1 MYVLTP
7 SEMKNI
13 DKKAINEFGIDG
25 KILMENAGR
34 GVFETIL
41 MKGFETSK
49 ITVLCG
55 KGNNGGDGFVIARY
69 FINRGSEVNI
79 YVYGDIN
86 ELKGEALYHF
96 ELLEMLKPKI
106 KPLNPSD
113 PELRFDLLTSD
124 IVIDALFGTGFKGEL
139 PKEIRIILP
148 LLKEKRGKLVAVDIP
163 SGVDG
168 ETGEAEPPVPEAD
181 LTVTFAYPK
190 LGHYLYPGRKKV
202 GELYLVDIGIPKHY
216 ADEIRRKVIYPED
229 VYPFLPKREKNVH
242 KGKCG
247 RVLIIGGAKG
257 YGGAV
262 YLASMGAYYAGA
274 GLVFTALPEDIYPSI
289 ESKLIESV
297 KIPLPSKNGHLTSK
311 SFSPLKNYLD
321 RIDVIAFGPGMLR
334 DEETKNFVIELME
347 KIKDKK
353 VLIDADGIVLL
364 SDKKEIFKDRK
375 EATIITPHPG
385 EMALFLGEKEADE
398 IDRKRIIIGE
408 EVSLKYE
415 IIVVLKG
422 APTIISSIDGTF
434 ICPLGNPGMATGG
447 SGDVLTGLIAGL
459 WAQGLPPER
468 AARIGVFLHALAG
481 DFASLEKGIYSMVAT
496 DILYKIPSAFNFEFK
511 KNKKGLIEKI
521 LPLF

>member
-13 DKKAINEFGIDG
+13 DRRAINEFGIDG
-25 KILMENAGR
+25 RILMENAGR

-41 MKGFETSK
+41 EKNYEISK

-55 KGNNGGDGFVIARY
+55 KGNNGGDGFVISRY

-79 YVYGDIN
+79 YVYGDVRD
-86 ELKGEALYHF
+86 LKGEALYHF

-106 KPLNPSD
+106 KHLNPSD
-113 PELRFDLLTSD
+113 PELKFDLLTSD

-139 PKEIRIILP
+139 PKEIKIIFP
-148 LLKEKRGKLVAVDIP
+148 LLKERRGKLVAVDIP

-168 ETGEAEPPVPEAD
+168 ETGEAEPVVPEVD
-181 LTVTFAYPK
+181 FTVTFAYPK
-190 LGHYLYPGRKKV
+190 LGHYLYPGRKKT
-202 GELYLVDIGIPKHY
+202 GELYLVDIGIPRHY
-216 ADEIRRKVIYPED
+216 ADEARRKVIYPED
-229 VYPFLPKREKNVH
+229 VYPFLPKREENAH

-274 GLVFTALPEDIYPSI
+274 GLVFTAVPEEIYQSI
-289 ESKLIESV
+289 ESKLTEAV
-297 KIPLPSKNGHLTSK
+297 KIPLPSTNGHLNPK
-311 SFSPLKNYLD
+311 SLSVLNEYLEK
-321 RIDVIAFGPGMLR
+321 IDVVAFGPGILR
-334 DEETKNFVIELME
+334 DEDTKDFVIKLLE
-347 KIKDKK
+347 KTNDKK

-364 SDKKEIFKDRK
+364 SDKKEIFKQR
-375 EATIITPHPG
+375 EETTIITPHPG
-385 EMALFLGEKEADE
+385 EMAMFLGGKDAEE
-398 IDRKRIIIGE
+398 IDRNRVNVAE

-415 IIVVLKG
+415 IVTVLKG
-422 APTIISSIDGTF
+422 APTVISSIYGTF

-481 DFASLEKGIYSMVAT
+481 DIASSKKGIYSMVAT
-496 DILYKIPSAFNFEFK
+496 DILDEIPSAFGFEFK
-511 KNKKGLIEKI
+511 RNKKGLIEKI
-521 LPLF
+521 LPVF